1 MAIHVPSIG
10 KWYQDIAVN
19 RLFEIVAIDD
29 YTASIDIRY
38 EDGEYDDI
46 TLDSW
51 SQMAVIQANPPEDW
65 RSSMI
70 LSDGERFFVD
80 GVFIPASASDPLS
93 SLEPDAQFGWD
104 EL

>member
-10 KWYQDIAVN
+10 NWYQDIAVS

-46 TLDSW
+46 SFDGW
-51 SQMAVIQANPPEDW
+51 SQMALVQANPPEDW
-65 RSSMI
+65 RSSMN
-70 LSDGERFFVD
+70 LSDDERFFAD
-80 GVFIPASASDPLS
+80 AVFIPASGSDPLS
-93 SLEPDAQFGWD
+93 SLEPDTQFGWD
-104 EL
+104 EF